1 MKIGSKSN
9 SMQLSSKFAPNS
21 YDKKLYFYAKINV
34 CKIAYMKIIL
44 YLCIIK
50 EGEKLLN
57 KST

>member
-9 SMQLSSKFAPNS
+9 LMQLSSKFAPNS
-21 YDKKLYFYAKINV
+21 YDKKTYFYTKINV
-34 CKIAYMKIIL
+34 CKFAYVEIIS